1 MKQILSL
8 MAAVVIAAAMTSV
21 GFAQVS
27 GKASRVNTVA
37 ANGSNTTIVFEPAN
51 DSDLEMGVL
60 TRWSDF
66 AQVHQK
72 IARQL
77 ANRPM
82 LIDDPGYLRKHPELE
97 KLFQDNPNLLAAM
110 KRNPGNF
117 VANLPSSE
125 E

>member
-8 MAAVVIAAAMTSV
+8 LTAVAIVTAMTNV
-21 GFAQVS
+21 AFAQVS
-27 GKASRVNTVA
+27 GQTSRVDTIA
-37 ANGSNTTIVFEPAN
+37 ANGNTTIVFEPAN
-51 DSDLEMGVL
+51 DSDLEMGLL
-60 TRWSDF
+60 TRWSSF

-77 ANRPM
+77 GNRPM
-82 LIDDPGYLRKHPELE
+82 LMDDAGYLQKHPELE